1 MNESVG
7 AYVPNEFMMPSGTN
21 TLPINKQPTPPEF
34 VGTHKRP
41 DNIFIS
47 ASKMPKEINSKGTA
61 TPNDLLSRVDSALEN
76 NPLFKQQDSR
86 GSLPS
91 FLKKR
96 GTSLGQQETDSNK
109 NSFATTTAE
118 NLGMFNGVENRLPA
132 KNGAVKEVTNFKNA
146 TQNIPK
152 NHSLPLVESR

>member
-21 TLPINKQPTPPEF
+21 PQPFNKVPTPPEF

-41 DNIFIS
+41 DNIFVS
-47 ASKMPKEINSKGTA
+47 ASKIPRETNSKGTV

-76 NPLFKQQDSR
+76 NPIYKQQDSR

-96 GTSLGQQETDSNK
+96 GTSLG
-109 NSFATTTAE
+109 
-118 NLGMFNGVENRLPA
+118 
-132 KNGAVKEVTNFKNA
+132 
-146 TQNIPK
+146 
-152 NHSLPLVESR
+152 